1 MIDSIMI
8 WRGQRRNQAAE
19 LVAEMQTNK
28 YPNASFKDL
37 ENRFKRRISLMANF
51 ILCRVL
57 ISIIQNL
64 GSKPL
69 HSELGTKLEDM
80 VFGQLRSADPE
91 QTARFVNL
99 EVNVKLFSQ
108 LMGTL
113 SNTRW
118 VQ

>member
-1 MIDSIMI
+1 MHIEAQHHYYGLRKTNGKTYFSI
-8 WRGQRRNQAAE
+8 
-19 LVAEMQTNK
+19 TN
-28 YPNASFKDL
+28 
-37 ENRFKRRISLMANF
+37 
-51 ILCRVL
+51 L

-113 SNTRW
+113 SNTR
-118 VQ
+118 